1 MPQCRN
7 DGAPLDNLPACVTNQ
22 VAAIAV
28 LGAGGFLSALK
39 LGLAAMI
46 INSKGGYNLVVF
58 IIKGVTA
65 AGIGVN
71 TPVILLH
78 QIVKPGQRRFVTIQN
93 DSRGG
98 GGINDELFLCGGFR
112 VGKGYCFRLVIE
124 RGKAGKNRSVA
135 KRNVADEQSDFGLGL
150 KDQFGTLLQGQ
161 VGISVGAAAQADIVD
176 GHLDA
181 GANNQLII
189 VDTNAEQV
197 GHLHPM
203 RLRILA
209 DKLDGCRVIKRSFLI
224 QHGDIGEFHV
234 VLEAYG
240 YG

>member
-1 MPQCRN
+1 MLKCRN
-7 DGAPLDNLPACVTNQ
+7 GGAPLDNLPACVTNQ
-22 VAAIAV
+22 VTAIAV

-39 LGLAAMI
+39 LGLVAMI
-46 INSKGGYNLVVF
+46 INSKGGYNFVAF
-58 IIKGVTA
+58 IIKGATA

-71 TPVILLH
+71 MPVILVH
-78 QIVKPGQRRFVTIQN
+78 QIVKPGQRRFDIKN

-124 RGKAGKNRSVA
+124 RGKAGKDRSVA

-161 VGISVGAAAQADIVD
+161 VGIGAARTLADIVD

-181 GANNQLII
+181 GANN
-189 VDTNAEQV
+189 
-197 GHLHPM
+197 
-203 RLRILA
+203 
-209 DKLDGCRVIKRSFLI
+209 
-224 QHGDIGEFHV
+224 
-234 VLEAYG
+234 
-240 YG
+240 

>member
-39 LGLAAMI
+39 LGLVAMI

-71 TPVILLH
+71 TPVILVH
-78 QIVKPGQRRFVTIQN
+78 QIVKPGQRRIVTIQN

-98 GGINDELFLCGGFR
+98 GGINNELFIC
-112 VGKGYCFRLVIE
+112 
-124 RGKAGKNRSVA
+124 
-135 KRNVADEQSDFGLGL
+135 
-150 KDQFGTLLQGQ
+150 
-161 VGISVGAAAQADIVD
+161 
-176 GHLDA
+176 
-181 GANNQLII
+181 
-189 VDTNAEQV
+189 
-197 GHLHPM
+197 
-203 RLRILA
+203 
-209 DKLDGCRVIKRSFLI
+209 
-224 QHGDIGEFHV
+224 
-234 VLEAYG
+234 
-240 YG
+240 